1 MSAAHVSRSG
11 MRWCGRRTASLGAIA
26 MASVLTLQCPTAA
39 SAQSGALPGYTPAG
53 AAAQRAAEA
62 RAIDGA
68 VPTRAKARSAAL
80 SREPHVAGTPAQ
92 KRTADYV
99 IAQMQAM
106 GLETELRR
114 YDVWLPHATGV
125 RLVRLNGRDSTV
137 LDLREPGIP
146 GDAATMLAQYPTVNG
161 SSGAGAG
168 EGELVFVNF
177 GLIEDY
183 AVLDSLGVSVKGK
196 VVLARYGRSFRGIK
210 AREAEK
216 RGAVGV
222 LIYTDPLDD
231 GFVQGDVYPEGPM
244 RPVRGVQRGSV
255 FNGRGDPLTPGYAST
270 AGAKRL
276 PLAEVSLPK
285 IPVVPISAANAQL
298 LLTDLRGT
306 DIPRG
311 WQGGLAL
318 RYHVG
323 PGPVKVRVTVTTD
336 AATRGT
342 KPIYNTLGYLR
353 GSEFP
358 DEYVYIGAHRDAWG
372 PGAADN
378 VSGTVSVLEAAS
390 ALTDLAK
397 SGTRPK
403 RTIVFATWDAEEW
416 GLMGSTE
423 HVEDDSLRL
432 RKGAVAYLNQD
443 VAAQGAQFGGGGSP
457 SLRATLRDITKRVTD
472 PKTGRSVYEAWRL
485 ATGTRADTLEPP
497 MGDPGGGS
505 DYEGFYHHLGIPSA
519 EWGFGGPAGTYHS
532 AYDTHAWMAKF
543 GDPDFAYHAA
553 AGRIGAA
560 MALRI
565 ANADIVPYDYVEY
578 ARTMRRFVQ
587 PVERGLTQKGW
598 STAPLASLHEAITTM
613 ETAATAFSRA
623 RDAALAAG
631 VPRAARDATNAALL
645 TVERGFARDSGLR
658 SRPWYRSLVYASDVD
673 NGYSVMVFPG
683 VNESIRYGSEADTQ
697 AEIRDLAARFTA
709 AARALDA
716 ARAAL
721 GAR

>member
-1 MSAAHVSRSG
+1 MTVP
-11 MRWCGRRTASLGAIA
+11 RRTTALAIA
-26 MASVLTLQCPTAA
+26 STLTLHLPVLAA
-39 SAQSGALPGYTPAG
+39 AQGALTGYTPASS
-53 AAAQRAAEA
+53 APQRAAETRAIAGPAPA
-62 RAIDGA
+62 RAK
-68 VPTRAKARSAAL
+68 TRSAAL

-125 RLVRLNGRDSTV
+125 RLVRLNGKDSTV

-146 GDAATMLAQYPTVNG
+146 SDPATMLAQYPTVNG
-161 SSGAGAG
+161 SSGAGTG

-183 AVLDSLGVSVKGK
+183 AVLDSMGVSVKGK

-244 RPVRGVQRGSV
+244 RPARGVQRGSV

-270 AGAKRL
+270 EGAKRL

-285 IPVVPISAANAQL
+285 IPVIPISAANAQI

-306 DIPRG
+306 GIPRG

-323 PGPVKVRVTVTTD
+323 PGPLRVRVTVTSD

-353 GSEFP
+353 GSELP

-378 VSGTVSVLEAAS
+378 ISGTVSVLEAAS
-390 ALTDLAK
+390 ALADLAK

-432 RKGAVAYLNQD
+432 KKGAVAYLNQD

-457 SLRATLRDITKRVTD
+457 SLRATLRDITKQVTD
-472 PKTGRSVYEAWRL
+472 PKTGRSVYDAWRL

-553 AGRIGAA
+553 AGRIGAGL
-560 MALRI
+560 ALRI
-565 ANADIVPYDYVEY
+565 ANADILPYDYVEY

-598 STAPLASLHEAITTM
+598 STAPLASLNAAITAM
-613 ETAATAFSRA
+613 ETAAASFTKA

-645 TVERGFARDSGLR
+645 SVERGFARDSGLK

-683 VNESIRYGSEADTQ
+683 VNEAIRYSSEAATQ
-697 AEIRDLAARFTA
+697 AEIADLAARFTA
-709 AARALDA
+709 AARALDT
-716 ARAAL
+716 ARTTL